1 VIVNAGAIA
10 RVAALVLVTVVL
22 QIAVITQITF
32 WGANADLL
40 PLVALSVGLLGGPI
54 PGATVGFSL
63 GLVVDM
69 ALLQTPGVTS
79 LLLIGIGYQA
89 GRFRELRDASHKMV
103 PALGGF
109 IATLIYAT
117 AFSLVQFLLGVDAS
131 VSVLVIRSIL
141 IAAVVNALIATP
153 LFKLVRSIL
162 RPVLI
167 DDLRP
172 RRRATSTSG
181 LRLSS

>member
-1 VIVNAGAIA
+1 MIASVGAVVRVI
-10 RVAALVLVTVVL
+10 ALVIVTVVL
-22 QIAVITQITF
+22 QIAVVTQVIF

-54 PGATVGFSL
+54 SGATVGFSL
-63 GLVVDM
+63 GLVADM

-79 LLLIGIGYQA
+79 LLLIGVGYQA
-89 GRFRELRDASHKMV
+89 GRYRELRDASHKMV
-103 PALGGF
+103 PAVGGF
-109 IATLIYAT
+109 VATLVYAI

-131 VSVLVIRSIL
+131 VSALVIRSI
-141 IAAVVNALIATP
+141 IVAAVVNGLIATP

-181 LRLSS
+181 LRLSA